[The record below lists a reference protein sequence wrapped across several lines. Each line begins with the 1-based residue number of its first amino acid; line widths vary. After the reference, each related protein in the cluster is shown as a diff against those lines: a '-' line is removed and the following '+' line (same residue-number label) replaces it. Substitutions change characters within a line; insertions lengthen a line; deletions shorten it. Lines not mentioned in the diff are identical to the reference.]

1 MRNYLLLAVGV
12 FTMLVG
18 CKPGTPSEYIQPD
31 DMEDILVEYHM
42 AKAMAAEYDGS
53 YEERNYQQALYIE
66 AVLRKHGVTQ
76 EEFDSSLV
84 YYYRRADRF
93 DELYR
98 NVADRLEEQA
108 LSLGATEG
116 EIGKFASF
124 SANGDTANIWADRA
138 RYAMMSVPPYNR
150 WSFEVTVDTT
160 FHKGDS
166 FLMQFMSDF
175 MFQDG
180 MRSCTL
186 NMAVTYDND
195 TTISRN
201 IVFSYAGLTQL
212 RIPAFENHGIK
223 RLRGYFYLAGG
234 SDRTTTTRLLFLDN
248 IQLIRF
254 HSEQYEEN
262 QKDSIKSDSIGGQLR
277 LESVRSRDFQR
288 KGSEMVSLDSG
299 IAQHRMVNR
308 KDLPAK
314 R

>member
-1 MRNYLLLAVGV
+1 MKKYLLFAVGV
-12 FTMLVG
+12 LTIMVG

-42 AKAMAAEYDGS
+42 AKAMAGQYDGS

-76 EEFDSSLV
+76 EQFDSSLV

-93 DELYR
+93 DKLYQ

-116 EIGKFASF
+116 EIGKFASLT
-124 SANGDTANIWADRA
+124 ATGDTANIWADRS
-138 RYAMMSVPPYNR
+138 RYAMMPVPPYNR

-195 TTISRN
+195 TTISKN

-212 RIPAFENHGIK
+212 RIPAFENHAVK

-262 QKDSIKSDSIGGQLR
+262 QKDSIESDSIGGQLR
-277 LESVRSRDFQR
+277 LDSVRSRDFQR
-288 KGSEMVSLDSG
+288 GGSEMVSLDSG
-299 IAQHRMVNR
+299 IAQHGMVSR
-308 KDLPAK
+308 KALPAK

>member
-1 MRNYLLLAVGV
+1 MKKYLLFAVGV
-12 FTMLVG
+12 LTIMVG

-42 AKAMAAEYDGS
+42 AKAMAGQYNGS
-53 YEERNYQQALYIE
+53 YEDRNFHQALYVE

-93 DELYR
+93 GKLYK

-116 EIGKFASF
+116 EIGKFASL
-124 SANGDTANIWADRA
+124 STTGDTANIWTERS
-138 RYAMMSVPPYNR
+138 RYAMMPVPPYNR
-150 WSFEVTVDTT
+150 WSFEVAIDST
-160 FHKGDS
+160 FHEGDS

-180 MRSCTL
+180 TRSCTL

-195 TTISRN
+195 TTISKN

-212 RIPAFENHGIK
+212 RIPAFENHVVK
-223 RLRGYFYLAGG
+223 RIRGYFYLAGG
-234 SDRTTTTRLLFLDN
+234 SDCTTTTRLLFLDY

-254 HSEQYEEN
+254 HREQHEEN
-262 QKDSIKSDSIGGQLR
+262 QKDSIESDSVGGLYHPDTVGGR
-277 LESVRSRDFQR
+277 NLPRAGL
-288 KGSEMVSLDSG
+288 KMVSPDSG
-299 IAQHRMVNR
+299 VTQHGMVR
-308 KDLPAK
+308 RTSLPGK

>member
-1 MRNYLLLAVGV
+1 MRNYLLFAVGV
-12 FTMLVG
+12 FTLLVG

-53 YEERNYQQALYIE
+53 YEERNFQQTLYIE

-93 DELYR
+93 DELYK

-116 EIGKFASF
+116 EIGKFASLT
-124 SANGDTANIWADRA
+124 ATGDTANIWADRS
-138 RYAMMSVPPYNR
+138 RYAMMPVPPYNR

-160 FHKGDS
+160 YHKGDS

-195 TTISRN
+195 TTISKN

-212 RIPAFENHGIK
+212 RIPAFENHAVK

-262 QKDSIKSDSIGGQLR
+262 QKDSIESDSIGGQLR
-277 LESVRSRDFQR
+277 LDSVRSRDFQR
-288 KGSEMVSLDSG
+288 GGSEMVSLDSG
-299 IAQHRMVNR
+299 IAQHGMVSR
-308 KDLPAK
+308 KALPEK

>member
-1 MRNYLLLAVGV
+1 MKKYLLFAVGV
-12 FTMLVG
+12 FTMMVG

-42 AKAMAAEYDGS
+42 AKAMAGQYDGS

-76 EEFDSSLV
+76 EQFDSSLV

-93 DELYR
+93 DKLYQ

-116 EIGKFASF
+116 EIGKFASL
-124 SANGDTANIWADRA
+124 SATGDTANIWTERS
-138 RYAMMSVPPYNR
+138 RYAMMPVPPYNR
-150 WSFEVTVDTT
+150 WSFEVAVDTA
-160 FHKGDS
+160 FYNGDS

-175 MFQDG
+175 LFQDG

-186 NMAVTYDND
+186 NIAVTYDND
-195 TTISRN
+195 TTISKN

-212 RIPAFENHGIK
+212 RIPAYDNHAVK

-254 HSEQYEEN
+254 HNEQHEEN
-262 QKDSIKSDSIGGQLR
+262 QKDSVESDSVGGQIR
-277 LESVRSRDFQR
+277 LDSVGGGNLPRGGL
-288 KGSEMVSLDSG
+288 KMVSIDSG
-299 IAQHRMVNR
+299 VTQHGMVRR
-308 KDLPAK
+308 KSLPEK